1 MLGWRC
7 RAFSAKTEQLRGTL
21 WFTAFVFRKCSRLCV
36 FQMNVS
42 YVLGRHKFHQISV
55 CPVLQTW
62 TLHTL
67 TKLNTHP
74 LLWIVTMSNP
84 NQNKINCRLRWRY
97 SASTQQPW
105 KMIKLLKIST
115 EQHIDVVFPQTQWL
129 YCGVNVWL
137 MCNECVGLMSHL
149 TAEQICSRDS
159 AASYWRFVETN
170 TVKIWEEEE
179 ETLH

>member
-1 MLGWRC
+1 
-7 RAFSAKTEQLRGTL
+7 
-21 WFTAFVFRKCSRLCV
+21 
-36 FQMNVS
+36 MNVS
-42 YVLGRHKFHQISV
+42 YVLGHHKFHQISGCLAAECFAV

-67 TKLNTHP
+67 TKLSTDS

-84 NQNKINCRLRWRY
+84 NQNKINCRPRWRY
-97 SASTQQPW
+97 SASAQQPW
-105 KMIKLLKIST
+105 KIIKLLKIST

-129 YCGVNVWL
+129 YCRINVWL

-149 TAEQICSRDS
+149 TAEQICSQDS

>member
-1 MLGWRC
+1 M
-7 RAFSAKTEQLRGTL
+7 FSSLCIPDECLVCPWSPQVSSNLRLFGC
-21 WFTAFVFRKCSRLCV
+21 WMFRR
-36 FQMNVS
+36 
-42 YVLGRHKFHQISV
+42 

-67 TKLNTHP
+67 TKLNTES
-74 LLWIVTMSNP
+74 LLWIVTTSNP
-84 NQNKINCRLRWRY
+84 NQNKINCRPRWRY
-97 SASTQQPW
+97 SASAQQPW
-105 KMIKLLKIST
+105 KIIKLLKIST

-129 YCGVNVWL
+129 YCLINVWL

-149 TAEQICSRDS
+149 TAEQICSQDS